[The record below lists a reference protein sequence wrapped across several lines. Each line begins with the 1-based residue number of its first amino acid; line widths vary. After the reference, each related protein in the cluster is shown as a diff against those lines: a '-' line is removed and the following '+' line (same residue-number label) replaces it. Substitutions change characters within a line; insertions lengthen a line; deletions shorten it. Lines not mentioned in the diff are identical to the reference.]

1 MFGFYESPIGTIT
14 FEVQEHKLV
23 SMMIEK
29 LDVTESI
36 HSDILHIKNQLE
48 LYFNHKLSVFNI
60 PIAYLRGTTFQQSVW
75 NRLLAIPYGET
86 KSYQDIANEINN
98 PKAIRAVG
106 QACKRNPIGIVIP
119 CHRVIGKDGTM
130 TGYSGKDYVDLK
142 KKLLEL
148 EKSNHHD

>member
-60 PIAYLRGTTFQQSVW
+60 PIAYSRGTTFQQSVW